1 MDKALCQR
9 SWEWTATKPV
19 FTPNEL
25 ANDMDV
31 TLETA
36 KEVVRYLR
44 MKGVIKTV
52 DNKIRPCLY
61 AAVQGSK
68 LDFNRKVK
76 ERGDSNSYKQRMW
89 QAMRFL
95 NRFTMDDVQA
105 TAEAPRAS
113 VKKFITHLVKAGYVR
128 ILTPYRR
135 NLSQDERLKQNV
147 QYLLIRNSGRRYPVI
162 NCEKGEVYDQNED
175 ATYKMPR
182 GSGVRNAAVA

>member
-1 MDKALCQR
+1 MDKTLCQR
-9 SWEWTATKPV
+9 AWEWTATKPV

-25 ANDMDV
+25 ATYMDV
-31 TLETA
+31 SLETA

-44 MKGVIKTV
+44 MKGLIATV

-61 AAVQGSK
+61 AGVPGAK
-68 LDFNRKVK
+68 LDFTRKVK
-76 ERGDSNSYKQRMW
+76 ERGNSSSYKQRMW

-105 TAEAPRAS
+105 TSEVPRAS
-113 VKKFITHLVKAGYVR
+113 VKKFTSELVRAGYVK

-135 NLSQDERLKQNV
+135 NISQEERLRQNV
-147 QYLLIRNSGRRYPVI
+147 QYLLVRNSGRRYPVI
-162 NCEKGEVYDQNED
+162 NSEKGEVFDQNEN

-182 GSGVRNAAVA
+182 ASGVRNAAVA